1 MKIMVIAPGS
11 FSPEE
16 IKMRQ
21 DYAESLCSSEIKVVG
36 VEGPSSLTDD
46 ATLGLLVPG
55 IIKRAEQADKEGYDA
70 AVIHCFADIG
80 IDGAKTV
87 AHIPVVGAAESVYR
101 VASLLADKYGL
112 ITARDEYIPSF
123 YRRARTLGIAERIVS
138 AKSINIPILELRQRK
153 GEVEARFT
161 ERIREAI
168 SDGAEVII
176 VGCLAIL
183 PTLGKGSAKRLS
195 EKLGIQVIDGT
206 ATALRVAEMLVTL
219 NLKQS
224 RLAFP
229 RAAEMLHT

>member
-1 MKIMVIAPGS
+1 M
-11 FSPEE
+11 
-16 IKMRQ
+16 
-21 DYAESLCSSEIKVVG
+21 
-36 VEGPSSLTDD
+36 T
-46 ATLGLLVPG
+46 
-55 IIKRAEQADKEGYDA
+55 
-70 AVIHCFADIG
+70 
-80 IDGAKTV
+80 
-87 AHIPVVGAAESVYR
+87 
-101 VASLLADKYGL
+101 
-112 ITARDEYIPSF
+112 TARDEYIPSF